1 MKSTNVQALHAS
13 YSQRLSHSHLE
24 KAIIKMAKE
33 NGIDSPEVW
42 RHEGKWAMRYIKNG
56 QVRFALGSAKN
67 LMSIKGATSAYRR
80 PGRRRMIGEPLDPKI
95 AKANEAAAKK
105 QAAKELKELQK
116 LARMNWKDLE
126 VNPRKYMGILPAKA
140 FQLMD
145 WAWKNGDDSDINRK
159 EADKR
164 LKQALAIIK
173 QEAKMSLSL
182 AKRPP
187 KRAPK
192 KLQKVK
198 VSTLKVGDRIR
209 VGNSMQTI
217 SSLKPKLGGVS
228 VNGSSPWGKD
238 DTVIKELSLA
248 MQYYETFTDHE
259 DAQKFWRK
267 LKSKGIQGKFT
278 KGKTY
283 AGGAMYKVAYT
294 ADAAV
299 KASLSRYSV
308 IDFQDRGGPRLTAVD
323 AETGQKIGEAQ
334 PTLQGMKDFVRSY
347 KGAKLGKYPKKR
359 VKASLAVPAT
369 DEEVYR
375 MIPKRGARLVHL
387 AREVGAS
394 SGKEMREVVR
404 RLINAKKVV
413 MNNGVVFRVNS
424 MPQHLK
430 KKKGI
435 RPTGKIK
442 GNPNAR

>member
-1 MKSTNVQALHAS
+1 MKSANVQALHAS

-24 KAIIKMAKE
+24 KAIIRMAKE

-67 LMSIKGATSAYRR
+67 LMSIKGAKKLAVGNRDIKPTDVLDFKVDNTGRYWEVTNRRTRQRLGSAPIKKGAPERY
-80 PGRRRMIGEPLDPKI
+80 
-95 AKANEAAAKK
+95 AKASGGAKVGK
-105 QAAKELKELQK
+105 VE
-116 LARMNWKDLE
+116 W
-126 VNPRKYMGILPAKA
+126 P
-140 FQLMD
+140 
-145 WAWKNGDDSDINRK
+145 DDSDYIPHNEWLK
-159 EADKR
+159 KR
-164 LKQALAIIK
+164 ARSK
-173 QEAKMSLSL
+173 LSL
-182 AKRPP
+182 ARGRMDPAAAMAWKW
-187 KRAPK
+187 
-192 KLQKVK
+192 
-198 VSTLKVGDRIR
+198 
-209 VGNSMQTI
+209 
-217 SSLKPKLGGVS
+217 LKPQLDRMKNFDEYNSKGNKLFNEAISKFKIPLERQRDLDKV
-228 VNGSSPWGKD
+228 VTNWQAKA
-238 DTVIKELSLA
+238 IKKWKAEGNFSLA

-267 LKSKGIQGKFT
+267 LKSKGIKGKFT

-283 AGGAMYKVAYT
+283 AGGTMYKVAYT

-359 VKASLAVPAT
+359 VKASFAVPVT